1 MASRRAAAPLVLGS
15 RRRWAGRAE
24 RWTAGAAFNPAAAA
38 GSQLLW
44 RWRRRLRASLRL
56 RLIQVRDL
64 CIFALSLGVC
74 FSTSCTR
81 GGVWVGRLGWGGGW
95 TLTALVNH
103 REVFFR
109 QAAGGNDCLEK
120 LLGDFF
126 FLQMF
131 FFLYPF
137 VFSFLLPECPL
148 WKFCF
153 KIYGAA
159 LRFCSAFKLFQPRS
173 VLNDTDG

>member
-38 GSQLLW
+38 SSQLLW
-44 RWRRRLRASLRL
+44 RWRRRLRASWRL

-74 FSTSCTR
+74 FRTSCTR

-95 TLTALVNH
+95 MEGGGVSTPAHST
-103 REVFFR
+103 RQPQRGFFP
-109 QAAGGNDCLEK
+109 QAAEGNNCLEK
-120 LLGDFF
+120 LLDDFF
-126 FLQMF
+126 FLQI
-131 FFLYPF
+131 
-137 VFSFLLPECPL
+137 SFLLSECPL

-153 KIYGAA
+153 KIHGSA